1 MLWLAMA
8 VGCVAMLLTTA
19 ARGDDD
25 PAEELAAAI
34 TTHLRAGGVAWGKP
48 VGAEGAVSAESYRHL
63 VTQEEWEERWP
74 DGAGGMKSVTV
85 RGELWSAA
93 LQAAL
98 DAHPKVLVPARV
110 EPYYLD
116 GPLVLC
122 SGRTLL
128 LEPEAQMRLRPG
140 TNTCMVR
147 NAHPV
152 SGWGG
157 ALPTDLQ
164 PDSDIT
170 IQGGVWTDLATA
182 PGESNGNGRGAVDPQ
197 GSVPGAHGVIVLSNV
212 ARVVV
217 RDLTIRQS
225 RPFGVHLSN
234 VRDFVVENVRFED
247 HRRDGV
253 HVNGPAADGIVRG
266 VSGVTGD
273 DMVALNGWDW
283 QYSTMTFGT
292 IERVL
297 VEDVT
302 GRSLQ
307 TEASGP
313 VPDGSAEIRLLPGHK
328 RFEDGSRLACDLQD
342 IVIRRVRAI
351 RCFKMYDQ
359 PNLELGRDRDFSDP
373 IGDMRRIFVR
383 DVVTVP
389 LHEALVQV
397 HSNVDGLDIADVA
410 LEASALTPG
419 YAVVSVGPLSAV
431 YKHNPDDPATWVEIF
446 SPDKDCTV
454 RNPCLQ
460 RVALQPPD
468 GPPQPL
474 DTDGL
479 VRVIEQKPN
488 PDYPRTLPKGGTGKG
503 HVVR

>member
-1 MLWLAMA
+1 
-8 VGCVAMLLTTA
+8 MLLTTA
-19 ARGDDD
+19 ARGEGD
-25 PAEELAAAI
+25 PADEPAAAI
-34 TTHLRAGGVAWGKP
+34 TTHLRAGGIRMGAP
-48 VGAEGAVSAESYRHL
+48 VSAEGAASADNYRHL
-63 VTQEEWEERWP
+63 VTQGEWEERRP
-74 DGAGGMKSVTV
+74 DEAGEMKTLAV

-98 DAHPKVLVPARV
+98 DAHRKVFIPARP

-116 GPLVLC
+116 APLILS
-122 SGRTLL
+122 SGRTLIL
-128 LEPEAQMRLRPG
+128 APGTQMRLRPG

-157 ALPTDLQ
+157 PLPTDLQ

-170 IQGGVWTDLATA
+170 IQGGIWTDLATA
-182 PGESNGNGRGAVDPQ
+182 PWESNGNGRGAVDPQ
-197 GSVPGAHGVIVLSNV
+197 GSVPGAYGVIVLSNV

-217 RDLTIRQS
+217 RDVTIAQS

-253 HVNGPAADGIVRG
+253 HINGPAAYGIVRNI
-266 VSGVTGD
+266 SGVTGD
-273 DMVALNGWDW
+273 DMVALNAWDW

-292 IERVL
+292 IESVL

-302 GRSLQ
+302 GRSLA
-307 TEASGP
+307 TATSGP

-342 IVIRRVRAI
+342 IVIRHVRAI
-351 RCFKMYDQ
+351 RAFKMYDQ
-359 PNLELGRDRDFSDP
+359 PNLELGRDLDFSDP
-373 IGDMRRIFVR
+373 IGDMRRIFIR

-397 HSNVDGLDIADVA
+397 HSNVDGLDIADVT
-410 LEASALTPG
+410 LEATALPPG
-419 YAVVSVGPLSAV
+419 HAVVSVGPLSAV
-431 YKHNPDDPATWVEIF
+431 YKHNPGDPATWVEIF

-454 RNPCLQ
+454 RNLRLR
-460 RVALQPPD
+460 RVALQAPG
-468 GPPQPL
+468 GPAQPL
-474 DTDGL
+474 DPDGL

-503 HVVR
+503 HVVW